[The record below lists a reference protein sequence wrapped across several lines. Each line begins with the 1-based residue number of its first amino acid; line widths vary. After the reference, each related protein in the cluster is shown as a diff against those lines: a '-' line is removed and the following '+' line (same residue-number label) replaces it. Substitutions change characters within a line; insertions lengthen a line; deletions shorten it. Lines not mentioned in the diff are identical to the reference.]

1 MEKIDL
7 TKVYPEYYKANGTP
21 RSVDLKPVSALTISG
36 VCAPE
41 DELFLNSIETIYPV
55 AYTVKKYCKQDGND
69 FKVAKM
75 EGFWWVESDKPFDE
89 TPRSEWYWKI
99 VIPMP
104 EFVTNDHVDQ
114 AVQEVIQKKDLAL
127 ANEVTLELIE
137 EGKSV
142 QALHHGSYEE
152 EAPTISKIMGF
163 MEQNNLRLNGK
174 HHEIYLSDPRKT
186 SVEKLKTIIRYAVK

>member
-1 MEKIDL
+1 MEKIDF

-21 RSVDLKPVSALTISG
+21 RSVDLKCINALTISG

-41 DELFLNSIETIYPV
+41 DELFVNSIETIYPV
-55 AYTVKKYCKQDGND
+55 AYTVKKYCKQDGTD
-69 FKVAKM
+69 FKVPKM
-75 EGFWWVESDKPFDE
+75 EGFWWVESDKPFEE

-114 AVQEVIQKKDLAL
+114 AVEEVIQKKGLTL
-127 ANEVTLELIE
+127 ANEVTLQKID

-142 QALHHGSYEE
+142 QVMHHGSYED
-152 EAPTISKIMGF
+152 EAPTISKIMGY

-174 HHEIYLSDPRKT
+174 HHEIYLNDPRKT
-186 SVEKLKTIIRYAVK
+186 SAEKLKTIIRYAVK